1 MGLALFWFTLQVQ
14 FAVGRLLI
22 SDFWKHI
29 MEAELLNLEDKVQ
42 QLAALCRQLRNENR
56 QLRQDLLQTQQEN
69 QQLNGKLAGAKDRLA
84 SLLAKLP
91 EELA

>member
-1 MGLALFWFTLQVQ
+1 MGLALFWFTLQGQ

-22 SDFWKHI
+22 SDFWKHT

>member
-1 MGLALFWFTLQVQ
+1 
-14 FAVGRLLI
+14 
-22 SDFWKHI
+22 